1 MKRET
6 VNRWCAGC
14 SWVGLGENGKAA
26 TGGMAGPAVRLV
38 RRYRQALF
46 RFPYSVA
53 AYLGGHGL
61 AGTQ

>member
-1 MKRET
+1 M
-6 VNRWCAGC
+6 A
-14 SWVGLGENGKAA
+14 ENGQAA

-38 RRYRQALF
+38 RLYRQTLF